1 MSKREY
7 PDRPVVGVGAVVIRD
22 GKILLVQRG
31 IAPSKGLWAIPGGAL
46 ELGETLQ
53 QAAEREIF
61 EETGVMIRA
70 REPIYAF
77 DFFERADDGR
87 IRFHFVIVDVAA
99 DYLSGAVKG
108 ADDALDARW
117 LEPADLDHLPVSPS
131 TLRLLKVVGFIKG
144 GRDEV
149 DPENQV
155 FTQSMK

>member
-1 MSKREY
+1 MRFMSRREY

-22 GKILLVQRG
+22 GKILLVKRG
-31 IAPSKGLWAIPGGAL
+31 VAPSKGLWAIPGGSL

-53 QAAEREIF
+53 QAAEREIL

-77 DFFERADDGR
+77 DFFEREDGR

-99 DYLSGAVKG
+99 DYISGDAKG

-117 LEPADLDHLPVSPS
+117 LAPADLDHLPVSQN
-131 TLRLLKVVGFIKG
+131 TIRLLQAIGFI
-144 GRDEV
+144 
-149 DPENQV
+149 
-155 FTQSMK
+155 